1 MWFKCHLTCFRKQV
15 NQRKSS
21 YKYGYLNLILPKILS
36 SHKTRAMFNISV
48 KSIHFLKAARGQP
61 ESDSS
66 SYQNQDVNNHH
77 VNFLN
82 QNNKYRCVK
91 KCFYTIR
98 LSNLQT
104 EQRIRD

>member
-48 KSIHFLKAARGQP
+48 KSIHFLIAARGQP

-91 KCFYTIR
+91 KYFYTIR

-104 EQRIRD
+104 EQQIRD